1 MILCDFV
8 VYPVF
13 WFQIVKLL
21 LVFCLI
27 LASCAVSFFHHVKR
41 SPVDNTYKMSPIT
54 QLTKDAYSTGQ
65 RDDLPTPS
73 HHGERFPPFTGT

>member
-27 LASCAVSFFHHVKR
+27 LASCTVSFFHHVKR
-41 SPVDNTYKMSPIT
+41 RIIM
-54 QLTKDAYSTGQ
+54 LG
-65 RDDLPTPS
+65 DLFLS
-73 HHGERFPPFTGT
+73 VYIPFTVLKN